1 MKTLRSAA
9 LSLLFLA
16 AMVGANASGALA
28 QSPRH
33 DVTVWFGNHVVAPGD
48 IVDGDVN
55 IVFGDVTCEPGGWI
69 RGDVHNFGGSFEALD
84 GCRFDGQ
91 ETSLSPDAMTPLIPW
106 VPTDS
111 MSPLFE
117 QSRRITTLV
126 GYGIVVLFTFLLFP
140 VRVRLALERVELHP
154 GLSAAAGTLAAV
166 AVIPIFLLLVL
177 SIIGIPLVVVEIAA
191 LVAGI
196 CIGQAAVA
204 ILVGRRLFELLRPQT
219 TPSPLGALILGLVV
233 IGAAQILPGVGWAVA
248 TLVGLV
254 GLGATILA
262 FVRESAFVRSTAAA
276 STDGGSGSSGGGP
289 VGGAPMRSA

>member
-1 MKTLRSAA
+1 M
-9 LSLLFLA
+9 
-16 AMVGANASGALA
+16 
-28 QSPRH
+28 
-33 DVTVWFGNHVVAPGD
+33 
-48 IVDGDVN
+48 
-55 IVFGDVTCEPGGWI
+55 
-69 RGDVHNFGGSFEALD
+69 
-84 GCRFDGQ
+84 
-91 ETSLSPDAMTPLIPW
+91 SLSPDAMTPLIPW

>member
-1 MKTLRSAA
+1 MKTLRSLTLGLLLVTA
-9 LSLLFLA
+9 LL
-16 AMVGANASGALA
+16 GANASGALA
-28 QSPRH
+28 ESRRH
-33 DVTVWFGNHVVAPGD
+33 DVTVWFGSHVVAPGD

-55 IVFGDVTCEPGGWI
+55 IVLGDVTCEPGGWI

-84 GCRFDGQ
+84 GCRFDGE

-106 VPTDS
+106 VPSDS
-111 MSPLFE
+111 MSPLLE
-117 QSRRITTLV
+117 QSRHVTTLFC
-126 GYGIVVLFTFLLFP
+126 YGIVVLFTFLLFP

-191 LVAGI
+191 LIAGL

-219 TPSPLGALILGLVV
+219 TPSPLGALVLGLLV
-233 IGAAQILPGVGWAVA
+233 IGAAQLLPVVGWVVA

-262 FVRESAFVRSTAAA
+262 FVRESSFVRSAAA
-276 STDGGSGSSGGGP
+276 GPGSPGDGP